1 MKDILFLVFILLLA
15 TPLNSFSDEENP
27 KDRVWYKVNESDDVN
42 SIYVDYTSI
51 KRKEQTIDFEQ
62 MEFLLEKQKIE
73 GSDKEYKFIVS
84 KRTANCKDK
93 KYRVNEEKYYDIN
106 INEEKNEI
114 KDEMV
119 YKNKSEDKTEEQW
132 IMVNTGSLVEKVW
145 RFVCLYKPE
154 KNN

>member
-1 MKDILFLVFILLLA
+1 MRNIVILVFILLLA
-15 TPLNSFSDEENP
+15 TQLNSFPEEENP
-27 KDRVWYKVNESDDVN
+27 KDRVWYKVNESDDIN

-51 KRKEQTIDFEQ
+51 KRKGQTIDFEQ
-62 MEFLLEKQKIE
+62 MEFLLDKQKIE

-93 KYRVNEEKYYDIN
+93 KYLINEEKYYDIN
-106 INEEKNEI
+106 INEEKNKI

-119 YKNKSEDKTEEQW
+119 YKNKFEDKTEEQW
-132 IMVNTGSLVEKVW
+132 ILVNPGSLVEKVW

-154 KNN
+154 KYN

>member
-106 INEEKNEI
+106 INEEKNKI

-119 YKNKSEDKTEEQW
+119 YKNKYGDKTEEQW
-132 IMVNTGSLVEKVW
+132 IMVNPGSLVEKVW
-145 RFVCLYKPE
+145 RFVCLYKSE
-154 KNN
+154 KNK

>member
-15 TPLNSFSDEENP
+15 APLNSFSDEENP

-51 KRKEQTIDFEQ
+51 KRKEKTIDFEQ

-119 YKNKSEDKTEEQW
+119 YKNKYEDKTEEQW
-132 IMVNTGSLVEKVW
+132 IMVNPDSLVEKVW
-145 RFVCLYKPE
+145 RFVCLYKSE
-154 KNN
+154 